1 MGSLTNFLEL
11 ELLDHALNNAAYSP
25 AATLYLALATGDPTD
40 AATGAS
46 MSEVPDSGNYS
57 RKAITVG
64 AAASR
69 RVTQD
74 AVVTF
79 DQASGSWGTVSHW
92 AIVDSATH
100 GAGNALA
107 YGAFTTG
114 KAVVAGNTPSVAST
128 EIYIEFSA
136 GEISDYLANKLL
148 DLAFNNTAYTSPS
161 TYLALTTAVITDDLT
176 GETITEVADS
186 GAYARKQVN
195 ANGGSSP
202 TWDLAASGA
211 VDNTHAIA
219 FPTATGS
226 WGTVVAVAI
235 VDSGTHGA
243 GNLLFYDNG
252 ISDQAVAADDTVNF
266 PIGDFDVTMD

>member
-1 MGSLTNFLEL
+1 MGSLSNYLENK
-11 ELLDHALNNAAYSP
+11 LLDHVLNNVAYTP
-25 AATLYLALATGDPTD
+25 AATLYLALCTADPTD
-40 AATGAS
+40 AGTGAS
-46 MSEVPDSGNYS
+46 MNECANSGTYA

-64 AAASR
+64 NAASR

-74 AVVTF
+74 ATVTF
-79 DQASGSWGTVSHW
+79 DQATGSWGTVSHW
-92 AIVDSATH
+92 AIVDSGTH
-100 GAGNALA
+100 GAGNMLA
-107 YGAFTTG
+107 YGQFTTS
-114 KAVVAGNTPSVAST
+114 KAVVSGNTPSVASS
-128 EIYIEFSA
+128 EVYIEFSA

-161 TYLALTTAVITDDLT
+161 TYLALTTATISDSLT
-176 GETITEVADS
+176 GATITEVANS
-186 GAYARKQVN
+186 NNYSRKQVN

-202 TWDLAASGA
+202 TWDMAASGV
-211 VDNTHAIA
+211 VDNTHAVA
-219 FPTATGS
+219 FATASGS

-266 PIGDFDVTMD
+266 PIGDFDITMD

>member
-1 MGSLTNFLEL
+1 MGSLTNFLEN
-11 ELLDHALNNAAYSP
+11 ELLDHVLNNAAYSP

-46 MSEVPDSGNYS
+46 MNECANSGGYT

-92 AIVDSATH
+92 AIVDSGTH

-114 KAVVAGNTPSVAST
+114 KAVVSGNTPSVAST

-148 DLAFNNTAYTSPS
+148 DLAFNNTAYSSPS
-161 TYLALTTAVITDDLT
+161 TYLALTTATISDSLT
-176 GETITEVADS
+176 GATITEVANS

-202 TWDLAASGA
+202 TWDLAASGL
-211 VDNTHAIA
+211 VDNTHAIS
-219 FPTATGS
+219 FTTATGS
-226 WGTVVAVAI
+226 WGTVVAVAV

-266 PIGDFDVTMD
+266 PVGDFDITMD

>member
-1 MGSLTNFLEL
+1 MGSLTNFLEN
-11 ELLDHALNNAAYSP
+11 ELLDHVLNNAAYSP

-46 MSEVPDSGNYS
+46 MNECANSGGYT

-92 AIVDSATH
+92 AIVDSGTH

-114 KAVVAGNTPSVAST
+114 KAVVSGNTPSVAST

-148 DLAFNNTAYTSPS
+148 DLVFNNTAYTSPS
-161 TYLALTTAVITDDLT
+161 TYLALTTATISDSLT
-176 GETITEVADS
+176 GATITEVANS

-195 ANGGSSP
+195 ANGGASP
-202 TWDLAASGA
+202 TWDLAASGV

-219 FPTATGS
+219 FTTATGS
-226 WGTVVAVAI
+226 WGTVVAVAV

-266 PIGDFDVTMD
+266 PIGDFDITMD